1 MGNQISQQLTTFGQ
15 SILLGVAAAVL
26 YDLLR
31 PFRLRLTR
39 FTALLDGAYCLAVG
53 AAAFLFLLR
62 RGEGELRAFIIL
74 GAIGGAVVF
83 FCTFSQSYGRC
94 GAFGRI
100 PWRNWSACW
109 PPRGGGSKI
118 FVKKWPAAE
127 KISFILPGDAI
138 Q

>member
-31 PFRLRLTR
+31 PFRLRLPR

-62 RGEGELRAFIIL
+62 RGEGNSGPSSSWGPLAARWS
-74 GAIGGAVVF
+74 
-83 FCTFSQSYGRC
+83 FSVRSPQSYGRC

>member
-31 PFRLRLTR
+31 PFRLRLPR
-39 FTALLDGAYCLAVG
+39 FTALRDGAYCLAVG

-62 RGEGELRAFIIL
+62 RGEGELRAFIVL

-83 FCTFSQSYGRC
+83 FCTFSPILRPVWSFWADTLAELVRLLAAPGRWIKNFC
-94 GAFGRI
+94 
-100 PWRNWSACW
+100 
-109 PPRGGGSKI
+109 
-118 FVKKWPAAE
+118 KKMARR
-127 KISFILPGDAI
+127 
-138 Q
+138 